1 MGSCQAGNVI
11 EINSQEDAK
20 IISSKK
26 RLSLSTKPDIESMK
40 KSKKMNFQIWKN
52 GKEKDIKE

>member
-20 IISSKK
+20 IINSKK
-26 RLSLSTKPDIESMK
+26 KLSLSTKPDIQSM
-40 KSKKMNFQIWKN
+40 
-52 GKEKDIKE
+52 IKEQKDERI